1 MQNLEQE
8 RQSLMALVNAFNE
21 RARLAGVPPFSMS
34 CEDTE
39 KGKKAEI
46 DFLNKSSSNLSPLAA
61 ATLAERRGWVY
72 LPGDEIFPI
81 GNGNGTLP
89 SSPVEA
95 LRIGIASAEKSNAS
109 AQKSNGVSLNLLLVK
124 GDWIIEMSC
133 YVSGTYHEVEFRDR
147 LY

>member
-61 ATLAERRGWVY
+61 ATLAERRGWTY

-81 GNGNGTLP
+81 GNRNGTLP
-89 SSPVEA
+89 SSPVDA
-95 LRIGIASAEKSNAS
+95 LRTAEESNV
-109 AQKSNGVSLNLLLVK
+109 GPFHLLLVK
-124 GDWIIEMSC
+124 GDWIIHMDVYGYDNRSR
-133 YVSGTYHEVEFRDR
+133 YVRFS
-147 LY
+147 